1 MILLHVTQ
9 TLKNRDE
16 RDRYYAKLCASGI
29 PDASRGEDGNL
40 GYDYFFPADTD
51 NRILLIEK
59 WESDEA
65 LTRTTF
71 LPFRPSNPSSRLTLK
86 WSGSTSDAFG
96 TLQESTVKMGSSEI

>member
-65 LTRTTF
+65 LTRHQHTDHF
-71 LPFRPSNPSSRLTLK
+71 LAIPAIK
-86 WSGSTSDAFG
+86 
-96 TLQESTVKMGSSEI
+96 SEFSIDTKVERFDI